1 MQQTGEPLL
10 NLVIALGAGL
20 LIGAERERRKFESG
34 ARQSAGMR
42 TFAIAALSGA
52 LSIKVGGVG
61 LLAMTVLIIGAMA
74 GLGYW
79 RTRDAEDPGITT
91 EIALVATVL
100 IGALAVPLPEAT
112 AAAAVAVTFLLAARK
127 GMHHFVGSVLTEE
140 EMRSALVLAAAAIVV
155 PPLLPNAAMGPF
167 GALNPFKIWRLV
179 VLVLAIGA
187 FGHMAV
193 RILGPKYGLPVAGL
207 ASGFISSSA
216 TIGAM
221 GARAAKSPALL
232 GLAVSGAVLSTVAT
246 VVQMAAVVGATS
258 AAALRQISGS
268 LIVAGAAAGLYGLGF
283 TVMALR
289 QKSEAGHDA
298 TGAFSLGTALK
309 FALLLT
315 TVLLV
320 SAAMREWF
328 GEAGAVVAAALA
340 GFADTHAPAIS
351 IAALVDSGK
360 MTPQNAV
367 IPILAAFTANT
378 ITKVVVARAA
388 GGRAFAIRVIPG
400 LLLVAAGAWV
410 GTLLRIAP

>member
-1 MQQTGEPLL
+1 MPQTGEPLL
-10 NLVIALGAGL
+10 NLMIAIGAGL
-20 LIGAERERRKFESG
+20 LIGAERERRKLERGS
-34 ARQSAGMR
+34 RQSAGMR
-42 TFAIAALSGA
+42 TFAITALAGA
-52 LSIKVGGVG
+52 LSIEIGGLG
-61 LLAMTVLIIGAMA
+61 LLAMTVLVIGLMA
-74 GLGYW
+74 ALGYW
-79 RTRDAEDPGITT
+79 RARDAEDPGITT

-100 IGALAVPLPEAT
+100 IGAMAVPMPAAT
-112 AAAAVAVTFLLAARK
+112 GAAAVAVTLLLAARK

-155 PPLLPNAAMGPF
+155 PPLLPNEAMGPF

-193 RILGPKYGLPVAGL
+193 RVLGPRFGLPIAGL

-221 GARAAKSPALL
+221 GARAASAPTLVP
-232 GLAVSGAVLSTVAT
+232 LAVSGAVLSTVAT
-246 VVQMAAVVGATS
+246 VVQMAVVVGATS
-258 AAALRQISGS
+258 ASTLREIAGPLVLAGS
-268 LIVAGAAAGLYGLGF
+268 AAGLYGLAF

-289 QKSEAGHDA
+289 RKSQAGEDA

-315 TVLLV
+315 AVLLV

-351 IAALVDSGK
+351 IASIVDSGK

-378 ITKVVVARAA
+378 VTKVVVAQTA

-400 LLLVAAGAWV
+400 LLLVATGAWV
-410 GTLLRIAP
+410 GTMLRIGG

>member
-1 MQQTGEPLL
+1 VLL
-10 NLVIALGAGL
+10 LAVTVFVTAL
-20 LIGAERERRKFESG
+20 
-34 ARQSAGMR
+34 M
-42 TFAIAALSGA
+42 AALS
-52 LSIKVGGVG
+52 
-61 LLAMTVLIIGAMA
+61 
-74 GLGYW
+74 YW
-79 RTRDAEDPGITT
+79 RTRDADNPGITT
-91 EIALVATVL
+91 EAALVVTVL
-100 IGALAVPLPEAT
+100 IGAMAVPQPAAT
-112 AAAAVAVTFLLAARK
+112 AAAAVAVTVLLAARK

-155 PPLLPNAAMGPF
+155 PPLLPNMAMGPF

-193 RILGPKYGLPVAGL
+193 RVLGPKYGLPIAGL

-232 GLAVSGAVLSTVAT
+232 ALAVSGAVLSTVAT

-258 AAALRQISGS
+258 PPTLRAISGS
-268 LIVAGAAAGLYGLGF
+268 LIVAGAAAGLYGLAF

-289 QKSEAGHDA
+289 HKSQAGDEA

-315 TVLLV
+315 VVLLV

-328 GEAGAVVAAALA
+328 GEAGATVAAGLA

-351 IAALVDSGK
+351 IAAMVDAGK

-400 LLLVAAGAWV
+400 LLLVATGAWV
-410 GTLLRIAP
+410 GTLLRIGS

>member
-1 MQQTGEPLL
+1 MTQTGEPLL
-10 NLVIALGAGL
+10 NLMIALGAGL
-20 LIGAERERRKFESG
+20 LIGAERERRKLERQ

-42 TFAIAALSGA
+42 TFAIVALCGA
-52 LSIKVGGVG
+52 LSIQIGGVG
-61 LLAMTVLIIGAMA
+61 LLGVTVFVVGLMA
-74 GLGYW
+74 ALGYW
-79 RTRDAEDPGITT
+79 RIRDAEDPGITT
-91 EIALVATVL
+91 EVALVATVL
-100 IGALAVPLPEAT
+100 IGAMAVPLPAAT
-112 AAAAVAVTFLLAARK
+112 AAAAVAVTLLLAARK

-193 RILGPKYGLPVAGL
+193 RVLGPRFGLPIAGL

-221 GARAAKSPALL
+221 GARAAQSPALL
-232 GLAVSGAVLSTVAT
+232 SLAVSGAVLSTVAT
-246 VVQMAAVVGATS
+246 VVQMAVVVGATS
-258 AAALRQISGS
+258 PPALREISGP
-268 LIVAGAAAGLYGLGF
+268 LIGAGTAAGLYGLTF
-283 TVMALR
+283 TVMAIR
-289 QKSEAGHDA
+289 RKSAAGEEA

-315 TVLLV
+315 AVLLV

-328 GEAGAVVAAALA
+328 GEAGAVVAAGLA

-351 IAALVDSGK
+351 IAAMVDSGK
-360 MTPQNAV
+360 MTPQNAL

-388 GGRAFAIRVIPG
+388 GGPAFAIRVIPG
-400 LLLVAAGAWV
+400 LLLVAAGAWA
-410 GTLLRIAP
+410 GTLLRIGL

>member
-1 MQQTGEPLL
+1 MAQTGEPLL
-10 NLVIALGAGL
+10 NLMIALGAGL
-20 LIGAERERRKFESG
+20 LIGAERERRKLERG

-52 LSIKVGGVG
+52 LSFKLGGVG
-61 LLAMTVLIIGAMA
+61 LLAMTVFVTGLMA
-74 GLGYW
+74 AISYW
-79 RTRDAEDPGITT
+79 RIRDAEDPGITT
-91 EIALVATVL
+91 EIALVVTVL
-100 IGALAVPLPEAT
+100 IGAMAVPLPAAT
-112 AAAAVAVTFLLAARK
+112 GAAAVAVAVLLAARK

-140 EMRSALVLAAAAIVV
+140 EVRSALVLAAAAIVV
-155 PPLLPNAAMGPF
+155 PPLLPNQAMGPF
-167 GALNPFKIWRLV
+167 GALNPYKIWRLV

-193 RILGPKYGLPVAGL
+193 RVLGPKYGLPIAGL

-221 GARAAKSPALL
+221 GARAAKSPTLL

-258 AAALRQISGS
+258 APTLRQISGS
-268 LIVAGAAAGLYGLGF
+268 LIVAGAAAGLYGLAF
-283 TVMALR
+283 TVLALR
-289 QKSEAGHDA
+289 QKSQAGEEA
-298 TGAFSLGTALK
+298 TGAFSLGTAVK

-328 GEAGAVVAAALA
+328 GEAGAVVAAGLA

-351 IAALVDSGK
+351 IAAMVDSGK

-367 IPILAAFTANT
+367 VPILAAFTSNT
-378 ITKVVVARAA
+378 ITKVVVAQAA
-388 GGRAFAIRVIPG
+388 GGRAFAMRVIPG
-400 LLLVAAGAWV
+400 LLLVAAGAWA
-410 GTLLRIAP
+410 GTLLKIGS